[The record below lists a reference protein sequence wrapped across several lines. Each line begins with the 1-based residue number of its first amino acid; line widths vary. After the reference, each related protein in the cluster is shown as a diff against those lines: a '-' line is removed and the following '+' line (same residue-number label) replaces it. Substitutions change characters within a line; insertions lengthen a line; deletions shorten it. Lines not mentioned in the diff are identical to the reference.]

1 MSGAGRPTWAWDVL
15 RRGSPGKL
23 GWVKTSPPLV
33 GRLAR
38 FWRRHYFSR
47 CCSEAAHSYPS
58 VSCTRRRG
66 HERYDPVHFNVV
78 FEVAWREGEQVPYPT
93 DALRRAGVD
102 GVGGLR

>member
-1 MSGAGRPTWAWDVL
+1 M
-15 RRGSPGKL
+15 
-23 GWVKTSPPLV
+23 KTSPPLV

-38 FWRRHYFSR
+38 FWRRHYFSQ
-47 CCSEAAHSYPS
+47 CCSEAAHGYLS

-66 HERYDPVHFNVV
+66 HESYDPVHFNVV

-102 GVGGLR
+102 RGRRDSLSDGDGVASSPANPGGDR